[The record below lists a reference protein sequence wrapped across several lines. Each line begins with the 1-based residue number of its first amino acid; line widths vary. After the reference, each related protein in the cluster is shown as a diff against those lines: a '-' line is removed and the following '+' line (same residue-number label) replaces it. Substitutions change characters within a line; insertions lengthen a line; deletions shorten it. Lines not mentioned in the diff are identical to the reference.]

1 MQSIL
6 VVISCS
12 MCVMI
17 SCQSVRCSVLVVI
30 CCEHVGRSM
39 LMVFRG
45 K

>member
-17 SCQSVRCSVLVVI
+17 RCQSVRCSVLVVI